1 MNAAVC
7 MLDAA
12 ARRFEHRVA
21 VEDEHEALTYG
32 AYRARS
38 LAIASAMLELGGF
51 AFDRGK
57 RRLTAFFTLGGIFF
71 AAAAM
76 AGAQPRDVAITGGAL
91 LYLLTQS
98 WPLLRPTHRTL

>member
-38 LAIASAMLELGGF
+38 LAIASAMLELGSNRRPVVVYLPKSVDMLCTFMGACMSVAPTRRWIPIF
-51 AFDRGK
+51 PWRGSK
-57 RRLTAFFTLGGIFF
+57 RSSKAWSLG
-71 AAAAM
+71 
-76 AGAQPRDVAITGGAL
+76 
-91 LYLLTQS
+91 
-98 WPLLRPTHRTL
+98 